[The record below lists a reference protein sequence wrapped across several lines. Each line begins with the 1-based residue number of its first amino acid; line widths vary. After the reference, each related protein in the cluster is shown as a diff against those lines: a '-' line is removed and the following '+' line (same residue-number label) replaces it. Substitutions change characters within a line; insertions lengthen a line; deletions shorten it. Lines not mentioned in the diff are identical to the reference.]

1 MKTEEM
7 ISVRGVLRSLMRH
20 PFKLLVVRWNW
31 KSALLSSVI
40 RASIFFVVNVS
51 AGMDAALTAMNTE
64 FLYRACTAGFYA
76 ALTQS
81 FRHARPAWQAT
92 LTAMVLLPLVSHSI
106 ELFVHWLRG
115 TPKLAVSILAS
126 ACFTAISTAYNL
138 FAMRHGALI
147 VGRDAHTLFEDL
159 RHTPGILGRFIYLL
173 VVELPATCQHSLRH
187 WWMKRSSLHNK
198 EHTLLQIPQNGEF
211 RMEGGE

>member
-1 MKTEEM
+1 MNAEELLT
-7 ISVRGVLRSLMRH
+7 VRQVLQSLLRH
-20 PFKLLVVRWNW
+20 PIQLLIVRWNW
-31 KSALLSSVI
+31 KAAIMSSLI
-40 RASIFFVVNVS
+40 RASIFFVANVS
-51 AGMDAALTAMNTE
+51 VGVDAALAAMNTE

-106 ELFVHWLRG
+106 ELLIHWWRG

-126 ACFTAISTAYNL
+126 ACFTALSTAYNL

-147 VGRDAHTLFEDL
+147 VGQDASTLGEDL
-159 RHTPGILGRFIYLL
+159 RRTPAILWKFVQVAWDLLMMRSGR
-173 VVELPATCQHSLRH
+173 RR
-187 WWMKRSSLHNK
+187 KRARRTTKSAN
-198 EHTLLQIPQNGEF
+198 IIVA
-211 RMEGGE
+211 EGKS